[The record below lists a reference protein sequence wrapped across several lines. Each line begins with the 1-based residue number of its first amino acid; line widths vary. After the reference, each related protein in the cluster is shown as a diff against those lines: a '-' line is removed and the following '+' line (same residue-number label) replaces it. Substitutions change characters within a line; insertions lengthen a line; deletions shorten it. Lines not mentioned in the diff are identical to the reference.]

1 MRRNIK
7 NTFLVSALSLGLIV
21 GAVGVAGAATSMD
34 YQKNIAEWIKN
45 DPNPVVMN
53 SDHSAAPVNPPAVN
67 PINTPVATPAAV
79 TVTKPVSASIVTPA
93 SPPVTVPAKTVT
105 SAPVTTGQPN
115 QYHYSDGHSNM
126 NPQQHQQLHY
136 SSMNGNTHNTNHNQN
151 HNSMSGNHMSGIG
164 HE

>member
-21 GAVGVAGAATSMD
+21 GAVGVAGAATSTD
-34 YQKNIAEWIKN
+34 YQSKISEWFEN

-53 SDHSAAPVNPPAVN
+53 SNHSAAPVNTPAVN
-67 PINTPVATPAAV
+67 GIDTPVPTPAAV
-79 TVTKPVSASIVTPA
+79 TVTKPVSAPVVTPA
-93 SPPVTVPAKTVT
+93 SPPVTAPAKTVT

-136 SSMNGNTHNTNHNQN
+136 SMNGNTHNTNHNQN
-151 HNSMSGNHMSGIG
+151 HNSMSGNRMSGSG